1 MMTPRSSCP
10 GGEYSPLRGANLRLN
25 YEFNTVAENCAG
37 GELADTTFPG
47 QPQAR
52 SWLSYEE
59 EMRELLGPI
68 CGGPRIPSNIRV
80 KRFRGVAVELELT
93 VELDRLKALVAA
105 FAVPTIF
112 YIVRR
117 QAGLATAQTVVQA
130 CLNTLDVAPIDQAT
144 LLAAQ
149 ALSGPDFED
158 DLQIA
163 CAVQCGVDAIATRD
177 PRGFAASPIPALT
190 PADLVVSLSGP
201 PTP

>member
-1 MMTPRSSCP
+1 MKK
-10 GGEYSPLRGANLRLN
+10 YLL
-25 YEFNTVAENCAG
+25 
-37 GELADTTFPG
+37 DT
-47 QPQAR
+47 
-52 SWLSYEE
+52 SV
-59 EMRELLGPI
+59 LLDL
-68 CGGPRIPSNIRV
+68 
-80 KRFRGVAVELELT
+80 F
-93 VELDRLKALVAA
+93 LDRLPWAAEMAVVWDAHRQGQIKALVAA

-117 QAGLATAQTVVQA
+117 QAGLTTAQTVVHD
-130 CLNTLDVAPIDQAT
+130 CLSTLDIAPIDQTT

-163 CAVQCGVDAIATRD
+163 CAVQAGVHGIVTRD
-177 PRGFAASPIPALT
+177 PLGFAASPIPIIT